1 MKHFLDLFTPETWRS
16 FCATDMTATGF
27 RPRQRRVASEMVQV
41 GDIFLCYVTRVS
53 RWCGALQVRSTIYE
67 DTSPIHDDPDPF
79 TIRFKVQPIVTLSIE
94 SSIPIRTDAVWNSLN
109 ITNQYDKDY
118 PYWSGPFRRSLKLL
132 SNEDGEFLVRL
143 LQDQRDDPKSYPLS
157 ERDERKLANPRRV
170 PSLDG
175 EIEVEIPE
183 DDVDADDVDEDDAT
197 LQQPELEHSSQS
209 SVRESI
215 LVQANVAEIG
225 AKMSFQVWIPR
236 SDRARV
242 LEQVPEPL
250 HGAFLK
256 KLPLNYE
263 ENTLRT
269 IEQIDVLWLKGRSMV
284 RAFEIEHTTAIYSG
298 LLRMADL
305 LALQPNMDIRLNIV
319 APTEKRDKVLAEI
332 MRPVFSL
339 WDRRPLRDQCAFLSY
354 ESIKSVSEIEHLAH
368 MNDTIIEEYEEFA
381 DV

>member
-1 MKHFLDLFTPETWRS
+1 MQHFLDLFTPETWRS
-16 FCATDMTATGF
+16 FCATDMTVTGF
-27 RPRQRRVASEMVQV
+27 RPRQRRVASETVEV
-41 GDIFLCYVTRVS
+41 GDIFLCYLTRLS
-53 RWCGALQVRSTIYE
+53 RWCGVLQVGSNAYE
-67 DTSPIHDDPDPF
+67 DTSPIHSDPDPF
-79 TIRFKVQPIVTLSIE
+79 TIRFKVEPIVTLSIE
-94 SSIPIRTDAVWNSLN
+94 SSIPIRTEAVWDGLN
-109 ITNQYDKDY
+109 LTNQYEKDY

-132 SNEDGEFLVRL
+132 SSEDGEFLVRL
-143 LQDQRDDPKSYPLS
+143 LQDQRDAPKSYPLS
-157 ERDERKLANPRRV
+157 AHDRRKLASPRRV

-183 DDVDADDVDEDDAT
+183 GDADEDDAT
-197 LQQPELEHSSQS
+197 DKQPDSEQS
-209 SVRESI
+209 SKDNVRESI
-215 LVQANVAEIG
+215 QVQASVAEIG
-225 AKMSFQVWIPR
+225 AKMNFQVWIPR

-242 LEQVPEPL
+242 LEQVPATL
-250 HGAFLK
+250 HEAFLE

-284 RAFEIEHTTAIYSG
+284 RAFEIEHTTAVYSG

-319 APTEKRDKVLAEI
+319 APIEKRDKVLGEI

-339 WDRRPLRDQCAFLSY
+339 LDRRPLRDQCSFLSY
-354 ESIKSVSEIEHLAH
+354 ESIKSMSEIEHLAH
-368 MNDTIIEEYEEFA
+368 MNDTIVEEYEEFA